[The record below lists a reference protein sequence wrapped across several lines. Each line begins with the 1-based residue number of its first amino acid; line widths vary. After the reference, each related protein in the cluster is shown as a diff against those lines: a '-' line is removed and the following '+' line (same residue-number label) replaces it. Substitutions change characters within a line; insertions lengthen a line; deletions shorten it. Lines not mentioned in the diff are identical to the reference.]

1 MKTAI
6 SLMHLPFYL
15 KYIHVFVSLHAFP
28 SRLSICVDCH
38 WYVAILHY
46 GQKGIFLYSEFDTS
60 TIKMSGYRTDY
71 TVSDVIDLNNA
82 TCQQVTTPESD
93 TPFLLTIEL
102 PTYYKPLIVTAVLD
116 GDCLDFPATMVYTEG
131 DRSVMVPYGN
141 NPSFCE
147 NIPGTCAFDCDCSDK
162 GCHVVTLAL
171 LSAPNKLRRLFELYI
186 TSKNVVTLVVNAG

>member
-1 MKTAI
+1 M
-6 SLMHLPFYL
+6 FY
-15 KYIHVFVSLHAFP
+15 YY
-28 SRLSICVDCH
+28 CNNVDCRTKQ
-38 WYVAILHY
+38 LHY
-46 GQKGIFLYSEFDTS
+46 TVQLKHSNTPMQKYEHILYSEFDTS
-60 TIKMSGYRTDY
+60 TIQMRGYRTDY
-71 TVSDVIDLNNA
+71 NVSDVIDLNNA

-162 GCHVVTLAL
+162 GCRLVTLTL
-171 LSAPNKLRRLFELYI
+171 LNDPRKPRRLCEVYI
-186 TSKNVVTLVVNAG
+186 TSKNVATLVVNADSKIKSAN

>member
-1 MKTAI
+1 MSNQVHETVRLKYSKTA
-6 SLMHLPFYL
+6 MQTYEHN
-15 KYIHVFVSLHAFP
+15 
-28 SRLSICVDCH
+28 
-38 WYVAILHY
+38 
-46 GQKGIFLYSEFDTS
+46 LYSEFDRS
-60 TIKMSGYRTDY
+60 TIQMSGYRPDY
-71 TVSDVIDLNNA
+71 NVSDVIDLDNA

-162 GCHVVTLAL
+162 GCQLVTLAL
-171 LSAPNKLRRLFELYI
+171 LSVLNKPRGLCELYI
-186 TSKNVVTLVVNAG
+186 TSTNAVTPVVDVG